1 MTRRNLII
9 PSINIGRCST
19 RNIAVRREVQERH
32 AIKLHRVVNLFLFIS
47 KLYVSH
53 IQINRS
59 IQAVGESCSFTSARR
74 SYFSL
79 FFNACLAYR
88 IYISYIMLT
97 LSADDPEIEAESE

>member
-19 RNIAVRREVQERH
+19 RNIAVRRDVQEGH
-32 AIKLHRVVNLFLFIS
+32 AIKLHRVVNMCLFIA

-59 IQAVGESCSFTSARR
+59 IQALGESCSFTPARR

-79 FFNACLAYR
+79 FFDACLACR
-88 IYISYIMLT
+88 IHISYIMLYT
-97 LSADDPEIEAESE
+97 FGGP